1 LISRTL
7 RRSLAVFALIL
18 ALGVGYLL
26 AALILGYIPLNRDFQ
41 PASAGTDIFV
51 CSNGVHTDFVL
62 PVKAAAV
69 DWSVRFP
76 ATDFAVPIA
85 AFDHVGIGW
94 GDLDFYR
101 TTPHWRDLRLGTAMR
116 ALVGLGRAAVHVQYR
131 FGPGSAERCA
141 GLRVDAAHY
150 RALVAYID
158 AALSPALSPQG
169 SPATP
174 VPGGGY
180 GPTDDFYFA
189 RGHFSLLK
197 SCNVWVGE
205 GLKAAGLPTGIWTPF
220 DFLVLAHLK

>member
-1 LISRTL
+1 M
-7 RRSLAVFALIL
+7 ALIL

-26 AALILGYIPLNRDFQ
+26 AALSLGYIPLNRDFH
-41 PASAGTDIFV
+41 PTPDGTEIFV

-62 PVKAAAV
+62 PVKTPAV
-69 DWSVRFP
+69 DWLARFP

-101 TTPHWRDLRLGTAMR
+101 ATPHWRDLKPGVALR
-116 ALVGLGRAAVHVQYR
+116 ALLGLGPAAVHVQYR
-131 FGPGSAERCA
+131 PRPGSAERCED
-141 GLRVDAAHY
+141 LRVDDAHY
-150 RALVAYID
+150 RALADYID
-158 AALSPALSPQG
+158 AALSPALSHQE
-169 SPATP
+169 SRATP

-180 GPTDDFYFA
+180 GPTDNFYPA

-205 GLKAAGLPTGIWTPF
+205 GLKEAGLPAGLWTPF